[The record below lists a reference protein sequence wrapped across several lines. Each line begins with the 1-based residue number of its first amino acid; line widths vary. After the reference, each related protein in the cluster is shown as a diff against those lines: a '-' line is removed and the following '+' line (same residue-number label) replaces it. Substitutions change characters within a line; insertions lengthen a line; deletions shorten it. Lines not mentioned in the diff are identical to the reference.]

1 MSKSLLLL
9 VDEAVM
15 ITTAERKMA
24 INIHRIHRSAIAEV
38 SLFNPQKGLLLLNLA
53 NLKIYT
59 ETSFCPV
66 ACNAIFAEQELL
78 LRLQLSNE
86 CAEHIGMN
94 HLELGSFW
102 QLILQKKAIGR
113 DKVVHIVG
121 QSIANM
127 KNVCRHHS
135 HIFIFIN

>member
-1 MSKSLLLL
+1 MSKPLLLL

-59 ETSFCPV
+59 ETLFCFAV
-66 ACNAIFAEQELL
+66 RTYLYACLCAAID
-78 LRLQLSNE
+78 S
-86 CAEHIGMN
+86 
-94 HLELGSFW
+94 
-102 QLILQKKAIGR
+102 
-113 DKVVHIVG
+113 
-121 QSIANM
+121 
-127 KNVCRHHS
+127 
-135 HIFIFIN
+135 